1 MEAWASKAVLSGT
14 QRAKPARGSYGTT
27 PSPVSLKEG
36 PGQKQAKNPRGVGE
50 GEAAQRSEASASARP
65 APGMCKRPAVGR
77 GLLRLCRTGLA
88 ARKGSRFESGT
99 LDQIAVRMKA
109 GGRP

>member
-50 GEAAQRSEASASARP
+50 GEAAP
-65 APGMCKRPAVGR
+65 ALRGLGKRPASTWHVQAPCGGQRTPAPLPHRPR
-77 GLLRLCRTGLA
+77 GSEG
-88 ARKGSRFESGT
+88 KSF
-99 LDQIAVRMKA
+99 
-109 GGRP
+109 